1 MRDMMNHT
9 INLPGDYSGTR
20 KYRSMY
26 VRGRCAMEEQRW
38 DDERANH
45 LLDAARVV
53 LEAAGGWQMP
63 EDDHGDDPASL
74 LRFAELYFSEGVR
87 RGIWPHVDLMNRG
100 IRAGDLEDLRL
111 GVLGLLRVI
120 LCTES
125 GLE

>member
-1 MRDMMNHT
+1 MQEH
-9 INLPGDYSGTR
+9 
-20 KYRSMY
+20 
-26 VRGRCAMEEQRW
+26 RW

-53 LEAAGGWQMP
+53 LDAAGGWQTP
-63 EDDHGDDPASL
+63 EDDHRDDPASL

-87 RGIWPHVDLMNRG
+87 SGIWPHVDLMNRG
-100 IRAGDLEDLRL
+100 ITAGDLEELRL

>member
-1 MRDMMNHT
+1 MD
-9 INLPGDYSGTR
+9 
-20 KYRSMY
+20 
-26 VRGRCAMEEQRW
+26 EQRW

-74 LRFAELYFSEGVR
+74 LRFTVLYFSEGVR
-87 RGIWPHVDLMNRG
+87 GRIWPHVDLMNRG
-100 IRAGDLEDLRL
+100 IRAGDLEELRL

>member
-1 MRDMMNHT
+1 MD
-9 INLPGDYSGTR
+9 
-20 KYRSMY
+20 
-26 VRGRCAMEEQRW
+26 EQRW

-87 RGIWPHVDLMNRG
+87 RRIWPHVDQMNRG
-100 IRAGDLEDLRL
+100 IRAGDPEELRL

>member
-1 MRDMMNHT
+1 MQ
-9 INLPGDYSGTR
+9 
-20 KYRSMY
+20 
-26 VRGRCAMEEQRW
+26 EQRW

-53 LEAAGGWQMP
+53 LEAAGGWQTP
-63 EDDHGDDPASL
+63 EDDHADDPASL

-87 RGIWPHVDLMNRG
+87 RGIWPHVDLMNHG
-100 IRAGDLEDLRL
+100 ITAGNLEDLRL

-125 GLE
+125 EPE

>member
-1 MRDMMNHT
+1 MQ
-9 INLPGDYSGTR
+9 
-20 KYRSMY
+20 
-26 VRGRCAMEEQRW
+26 EQRW
-38 DDERANH
+38 DDKRANR

-53 LEAAGGWQMP
+53 LEAAGGWRTS
-63 EDDHGDDPASL
+63 EDDYGDDPANL

-87 RGIWPHVDLMNRG
+87 RRIWPHVDLMNRG

>member
-1 MRDMMNHT
+1 M
-9 INLPGDYSGTR
+9 P
-20 KYRSMY
+20 
-26 VRGRCAMEEQRW
+26 EQRW

-53 LEAAGGWQMP
+53 LEAAGHWQTP
-63 EDDHGDDPASL
+63 QEDHADDPASL

>member
-1 MRDMMNHT
+1 M
-9 INLPGDYSGTR
+9 
-20 KYRSMY
+20 
-26 VRGRCAMEEQRW
+26 EQRW

-53 LEAAGGWQMP
+53 LEAAGGWQTS

-74 LRFAELYFSEGVR
+74 LRFAELYFSDSVR
-87 RGIWPHVDLMNRG
+87 HEIWPHVDLMNRG
-100 IRAGDLEDLRL
+100 IRAGDLEELRL

>member
-1 MRDMMNHT
+1 MH
-9 INLPGDYSGTR
+9 
-20 KYRSMY
+20 
-26 VRGRCAMEEQRW
+26 EQRW

-63 EDDHGDDPASL
+63 EDDQGDDPASL

-125 GLE
+125 RLE

>member
-1 MRDMMNHT
+1 MQ
-9 INLPGDYSGTR
+9 
-20 KYRSMY
+20 
-26 VRGRCAMEEQRW
+26 EQRW
-38 DDERANH
+38 DDERANQ

-53 LEAAGGWQMP
+53 LEAAGGWQTP
-63 EDDHGDDPASL
+63 EEDHADDPASL
-74 LRFAELYFSEGVR
+74 LWFAELYFSEGVR

-100 IRAGDLEDLRL
+100 ITAGNLEELRL

>member
-1 MRDMMNHT
+1 MD
-9 INLPGDYSGTR
+9 
-20 KYRSMY
+20 
-26 VRGRCAMEEQRW
+26 EQRW
-38 DDERANH
+38 DDEQANH

-53 LEAAGGWQMP
+53 LEAAGGWQTP
-63 EDDHGDDPASL
+63 EDGHGDDPASL

-87 RGIWPHVDLMNRG
+87 REIWPHVDLMNRG
-100 IRAGDLEDLRL
+100 IREGDLEDLRL

>member
-1 MRDMMNHT
+1 MD
-9 INLPGDYSGTR
+9 
-20 KYRSMY
+20 
-26 VRGRCAMEEQRW
+26 EQRW
-38 DDERANH
+38 DDERANQ

-63 EDDHGDDPASL
+63 EDNHSDDPASL

-100 IRAGDLEDLRL
+100 IRAGDIEDLRL

-125 GLE
+125 RLE

>member
-1 MRDMMNHT
+1 MD
-9 INLPGDYSGTR
+9 
-20 KYRSMY
+20 
-26 VRGRCAMEEQRW
+26 EQRW

-53 LEAAGGWQMP
+53 LEAAGGWQTP
-63 EDDHGDDPASL
+63 EDDHTDDPASL
-74 LRFAELYFSEGVR
+74 LRFAELYFSEGMR
-87 RGIWPHVDLMNRG
+87 RKIWPHVDLMNRG

-125 GLE
+125 RLE